1 MDGLNFRA
9 DLIRESIRR
18 NNLSQ
23 NKLADKLGI
32 NPKTMSYKMNGVYS
46 WTLEE
51 LQSLKKYL
59 PDLDVKEVFYL

>member
-1 MDGLNFRA
+1 MDELNFRA

-18 NNLSQ
+18 NGLSQ

-32 NPKTMSYKMNGVYS
+32 NPKTFSFKMNGIYQ

-51 LQSLKKYL
+51 LQSLKKNL
-59 PDLDVKEVFYL
+59 PDLDAKEVFYL